1 MKIRIFAAVVF
12 MGAAM
17 AFQSC
22 EDSDLLD
29 VNETFTYEHEITVF
43 TTDTTYMEIDTVD
56 LAAQSSLI
64 DQYGDKI
71 KNIEIQEVK
80 YWLTAFAGD
89 DDQEIIEASLK
100 VAAPDG
106 SGEEII
112 SSIENVVLA
121 TLLNNETELPV
132 NETGLDR
139 MEALIKVPPHTFRLA
154 YNTSANK
161 GPLNFTV
168 KFRFKIKMTANPLN

>member
-1 MKIRIFAAVVF
+1 MKIRIFAALAF
-12 MGAAM
+12 LASAM

-29 VNETFTYEHEITVF
+29 VNETFTYEHEMMVF
-43 TTDTTYMEIDTVD
+43 TTDTTYTEIDTIN
-56 LAAQSSLI
+56 LAEHSSVI

-71 KNIEIQEVK
+71 KNIEIEEVK

-89 DDQEIIEASLK
+89 DDQKIMESSLK

-106 SGEEII
+106 SGEETI

-121 TLLNNETELPV
+121 TLLNKETELPV

-139 MEALIKVPPHTFRLA
+139 METLIKDPPHTFRLN

-161 GPLNFTV
+161 GPLSFTV